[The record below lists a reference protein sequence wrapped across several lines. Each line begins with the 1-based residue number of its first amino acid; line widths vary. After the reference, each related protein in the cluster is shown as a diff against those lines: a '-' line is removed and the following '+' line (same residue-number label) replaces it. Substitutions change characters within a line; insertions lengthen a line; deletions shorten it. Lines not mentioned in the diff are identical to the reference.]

1 MDDRAGLV
9 SLLQLSGKFWTVE
22 DAGPYNGGML
32 LVERKGKIP
41 PGSRGIYP
49 SSICGVAATRAMR
62 PQALRGL
69 GPLLFVLF

>member
-41 PGSRGIYP
+41 PDNSRLCLRP
-49 SSICGVAATRAMR
+49 SAA
-62 PQALRGL
+62 
-69 GPLLFVLF
+69 